1 MNKPTA
7 SHSGWKLTTI
17 FFDTA
22 LRNNLVLVQAIGV
35 CPIIMAGADLKSGV
49 ALALCTLITL
59 LPLSL
64 LMSLIGKKVANWLQ
78 PVLYTGVA
86 ALLLVGTAIVLDK
99 WVSTALYAKLHL
111 FIPLMAVNTIVSY
124 RVGGFS
130 IGNRPAAAVMDS
142 LAAAFGFGLVIAI
155 VSAIRELVSTNTI
168 WNIPVGISL
177 PLPEAAQPFTA
188 FILLGMMAA
197 GLQWLTH
204 RRKDSDDE
212 VELLTADNG
221 EEGTENA

>member
-1 MNKPTA
+1 MHKPTA
-7 SHSGWKLTTI
+7 SHSGWKLTSI

-64 LMSLIGKKVANWLQ
+64 LMSLIGRKLANWLQ
-78 PVLYTGVA
+78 PALYTLVA
-86 ALLLVGTAIVLDK
+86 SVLLAGTALVLDH

-111 FIPLMAVNTIVSY
+111 FIPLMAVNTIVTY

-130 IGNRPAAAVMDS
+130 IGNRPAAAMMDA
-142 LAAAFGFGLVIAI
+142 LASAFGFGLVIAI
-155 VSAIRELVSTNTI
+155 VSALRELVASNTI
-168 WNIPVGISL
+168 WNIPVGITL
-177 PLPEAAQPFTA
+177 PLPEAAQSFAA
-188 FILLGMMAA
+188 FILLGLMAA
-197 GLQWLTH
+197 ALQGLSRRH
-204 RRKDSDDE
+204 RSDDLDE
-212 VELLTADNG
+212 VELLVPDKEVREDA
-221 EEGTENA
+221 